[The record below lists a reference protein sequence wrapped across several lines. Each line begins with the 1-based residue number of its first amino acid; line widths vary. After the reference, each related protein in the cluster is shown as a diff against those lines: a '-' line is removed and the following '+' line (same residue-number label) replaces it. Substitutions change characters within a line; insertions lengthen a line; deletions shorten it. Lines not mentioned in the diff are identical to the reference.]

1 MSAPDL
7 IVRERG
13 FVVEFVNWIFT
24 DMLKYVLFT
33 PFELF
38 KNPAMIGILLKMS
51 GISMAVVTV
60 LTMIEGLKRTLSLSY
75 TPMTQIAIRFPIAIV
90 VSAIVPFIFYYTAIG
105 VNELVSYMGL
115 ITGGAMEGNDV
126 FVNHLTGLSNSIFM
140 SVLTFFFLIAL
151 GFYLFKILLYHAY
164 RWFGLMFNMLVT
176 PFVMVSY
183 IFKPFESI
191 LSMWTKDNIQKFFV
205 QVAHSFMLGLIA
217 IILYSP
223 NMLPTGSAWQGMEY
237 GIIKIM
243 LAIGGLHMMLNPP
256 GWVRGMMDSG
266 ANSLAPLKTIG
277 RLARFALLK
286 R

>member
-1 MSAPDL
+1 
-7 IVRERG
+7 
-13 FVVEFVNWIFT
+13 
-24 DMLKYVLFT
+24 
-33 PFELF
+33 
-38 KNPAMIGILLKMS
+38 
-51 GISMAVVTV
+51 
-60 LTMIEGLKRTLSLSY
+60 
-75 TPMTQIAIRFPIAIV
+75 
-90 VSAIVPFIFYYTAIG
+90 
-105 VNELVSYMGL
+105 
-115 ITGGAMEGNDV
+115 MEGNDV

-183 IFKPFESI
+183 IFKPFENI
-191 LSMWTKDNIQKFFV
+191 LSMWTRDNMQKFFV

-237 GIIKIM
+237 GIVKIM

-277 RLARFALLK
+277 RLARFALL
-286 R
+286 RR

>member
-1 MSAPDL
+1 
-7 IVRERG
+7 
-13 FVVEFVNWIFT
+13 
-24 DMLKYVLFT
+24 MLKYVLFT

-75 TPMTQIAIRFPIAIV
+75 TPMSQIAVRFPIAIV

-223 NMLPTGSAWQGMEY
+223 NLLPTHSAWQGMEY